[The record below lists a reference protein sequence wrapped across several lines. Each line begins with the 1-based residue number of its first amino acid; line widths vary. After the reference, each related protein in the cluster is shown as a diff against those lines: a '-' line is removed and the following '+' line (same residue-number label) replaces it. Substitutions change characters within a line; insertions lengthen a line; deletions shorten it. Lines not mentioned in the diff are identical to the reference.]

1 MSDQQ
6 NECRDVK
13 AGEPAPED
21 ERAPLVARAPSSSSA
36 IAARAPSSARK
47 AAIALLSLQED
58 VAAAVLSRLG
68 AEEVRRLREET
79 LALGEVSDEQVTAIL
94 DELAASVASPLAMAR
109 AAGPAYRK
117 RLAQRAFG
125 EARAEQLLAAPLP
138 PEPEAMDR
146 LRGARV
152 ADLAQLLADEH
163 PQVAAMVLTQLAPDL
178 AAKVLAAMSPEMA
191 AELVARLAEV
201 EEVPAHA
208 VAEASQALV
217 RALEAAGA
225 LAGAEGRAAFDG
237 LSFSAAVVRELGA
250 PQGGAMLDQ
259 LAKRDRPAATRVR
272 TAMLAIEDHGGVPTA
287 LAAQRGAS

>member
-1 MSDQQ
+1 VSDQRRQ
-6 NECRDVK
+6 GRA
-13 AGEPAPED
+13 AGASE
-21 ERAPLVARAPSSSSA
+21 SA
-36 IAARAPSSARK
+36 GAPSSARK

-68 AEEVRRLREET
+68 PEEIRRLREET
-79 LALGEVSDEQVTAIL
+79 LALGEVSDEQVTQIL

-109 AAGPAYRK
+109 AAGPAYLK

-125 EARAEQLLAAPLP
+125 DARAEELLAAPLP
-138 PEPEAMDR
+138 PAPEPMER

-163 PQVAAMVLTQLAPDL
+163 PQVAAMVITQLAPEL
-178 AAKVLAAMSPEMA
+178 AARVLAAMAPELA

-217 RALEAAGA
+217 HALEAAGA
-225 LAGAEGRAAFDG
+225 LAGAEGSAAFDG

-250 PQGGAMLDQ
+250 PHSGALLEQ

-272 TAMLAIEDHGGVPTA
+272 TAMLALEDHGGGATA
-287 LAAQRGAS
+287 LAALRGAS